1 MDIVFDILLILHLVA
16 LGVGATTAIG
26 MPIVMARMG
35 GATPQGKQMLGGIA
49 KRFGINSRIAV
60 AVLVVTGV
68 LMVAVRY
75 GSVEAFNSWFWVKMA
90 LVALIVIAMV
100 ISAVAPRGSVNP
112 AVLSWV
118 TRLSLLGVVIAAV
131 FAFN

>member
-1 MDIVFDILLILHLVA
+1 
-16 LGVGATTAIG
+16 
-26 MPIVMARMG
+26 MG

-75 GSVEAFNSWFWVKMA
+75 GGVGAFNSWFWVKMA